1 MAAWADENSVKTIF
15 RNLVSNALKF
25 TEDGGSIELSAEKK
39 DGFIAIKVKDTG
51 MGMAQEKID
60 MLLAEN
66 QFARSKGTK
75 GEKGV
80 GLGLQLVKE
89 FTQMNKGKLE
99 IESQIHRG
107 TTFIVYLPD
116 YSPLTTKGGI

>member
-1 MAAWADENSVKTIF
+1 MQ
-15 RNLVSNALKF
+15 R
-25 TEDGGSIELSAEKK
+25 KK
-39 DGFIAIKVKDTG
+39 DGFIAIKVNDTG
-51 MGMAQEKID
+51 MGIAQEKID

-66 QFARSKGTK
+66 QFARSQGTK
-75 GEKGV
+75 GEKGI

-107 TTFIVYLPD
+107 ATFIVYLPD
-116 YSPLTTKGGI
+116 YSPL